1 MRTPSRLPPEQI
13 APHLLE
19 TPHPRSPAFRALA
32 DAPAEPVD
40 WPVLYG
46 NANPVEIEVGFGK
59 GMFLV
64 NQGTLRPAVN
74 FLGLEIERKYTL
86 HTATRLAKRALSNVR
101 VASTDA
107 KWFLAKRVADQSVE
121 AMHVYF
127 PDPWW
132 KHRHRKRRL
141 FTEDFVQS
149 CVRVLRVG
157 GRLHFVTDV
166 LDYYTESLEI
176 VAKVTALNRIEFPE
190 LSADEYLTNFEK
202 KYREE
207 GRPIHR
213 ALFERIA

>member
-1 MRTPSRLPPEQI
+1 MRTPSRLAPEQL
-13 APHLLE
+13 APYLLE
-19 TPHPRSPAFRALA
+19 TPHPRSPVFRSLA
-32 DAPAEPVD
+32 EAPAEPID
-40 WPVLYG
+40 WPALYG

-107 KWFLAKRVADQSVE
+107 KWFLAKRVADRSVE
-121 AMHVYF
+121 ATHVYF

-132 KHRHRKRRL
+132 KQRHHKRRL
-141 FTEDFVQS
+141 FTEDFVRS
-149 CVRVLRVG
+149 CARVLRVG
-157 GRLHFVTDV
+157 GKLHFVTDV
-166 LDYYTESLEI
+166 LDYFTESMAI
-176 VAKVTALNRIEFPE
+176 VANVAELEQIEFPE
-190 LSADEYLTNFEK
+190 LLASEYLTNFEK

-213 ALFERIA
+213 ALFRRMA